1 MLSVKCVKGGVVAS
15 TRIVREVLALNI
27 LKNGFLLQLIDTQIN
42 DVHDVLTFCIFTQSY
57 CKLLM
62 RASA

>member
-1 MLSVKCVKGGVVAS
+1 MRQRGAVAS
-15 TRIVREVLALNI
+15 TRIVRVVIALNI
-27 LKNGFLLQLIDTQIN
+27 LRNGLLLQVTDTHIN
-42 DVHDVLTFCIFTQSY
+42 DVHDVLTFCDFTRSY

>member
-15 TRIVREVLALNI
+15 TRIVRVLLALNI

-42 DVHDVLTFCIFTQSY
+42 DVHDVLTFCVFTQSY

>member
-1 MLSVKCVKGGVVAS
+1 MVV
-15 TRIVREVLALNI
+15 IALNI
-27 LKNGFLLQLIDTQIN
+27 LRNGFLLQVTDTHIN
-42 DVHDVLTFCIFTQSY
+42 DVHDVLTFCDFTQSY

>member
-15 TRIVREVLALNI
+15 TRIVRVVLALNI

-42 DVHDVLTFCIFTQSY
+42 DVHDVLTFCVFTQSY